1 MKKIPVFIALAVFAI
16 ALIDCATKPAPQPE
30 AAPAPEPRPAPTS
43 VSIAPKLKIDIIAFE
58 SFESTPFWY
67 AVGDSWKDGD
77 RSKDAVQSDK
87 NSTDGAFSLEC
98 SFDMAAGKAATF
110 AEDEPEFND
119 WTGVKSVLVDA
130 FNPLSANLK
139 LALAVGTGNDW
150 FWQET
155 DVVILLPGANND
167 IKFDLLA
174 KRMKSAKTNWSFA
187 ADIENPNAV
196 RRVVFKLFTD
206 EPAKG
211 SVFLDNIRLVK

>member
-1 MKKIPVFIALAVFAI
+1 VKKIPVFIALTVFAI
-16 ALIDCATKPAPQPE
+16 ALIDCATKPAPA
-30 AAPAPEPRPAPTS
+30 AAPVPKQAPAGLS
-43 VSIAPKLKIDIIAFE
+43 AVVIPKLKIDLVPFE

-67 AVGDSWKDGD
+67 AIGDSWKDGD
-77 RSKDAVQSDK
+77 QSKDAVQSDK

-110 AEDEPEFND
+110 AEDEPEMND
-119 WTGVKSVLVDA
+119 WTGVKSVLVDV

-139 LALAVGTGNDW
+139 LALAVGTGTDW

-167 IKFDLLA
+167 IKFDLLT

-211 SVFLDNIRLVK
+211 SVFLDDIRLVK